1 MAHATKSVFLML
13 LTLNFAFAQDNKE
26 ASKSTDT
33 KMEAFASKTGTITKF
48 IDYRMPSLKLFLG
61 EVAETR
67 VRKVIVDEEFKYFYL
82 IEKES
87 KNADNGA
94 SIEYTDL
101 LEVIKALAV
110 LKNEAMADQATKPD
124 YVENKFVTPDG
135 FQLGYFITEGT
146 GRWYMKFDR
155 NGSDNTVFITD
166 VQTIEGSLNAAKNKI
181 EEMNP

>member
-1 MAHATKSVFLML
+1 
-13 LTLNFAFAQDNKE
+13 
-26 ASKSTDT
+26 
-33 KMEAFASKTGTITKF
+33 
-48 IDYRMPSLKLFLG
+48 
-61 EVAETR
+61 
-67 VRKVIVDEEFKYFYL
+67 
-82 IEKES
+82 
-87 KNADNGA
+87 
-94 SIEYTDL
+94 
-101 LEVIKALAV
+101 
-110 LKNEAMADQATKPD
+110 MADQATKPD